1 VARTTEA
8 ALKKALA
15 EVHDARAAP
24 STAESR
30 QVLGR
35 ALASPSSFVV
45 EAAAR
50 VIAEHDLGDH
60 APQLATAFA
69 RFADGRDKDPGCK
82 AKTALVEA
90 LVRLRID
97 ADDVYFRA
105 IRLVQME
112 PAYGGPVDTAVAL
125 RAGAAAGLAQG
136 GHPSAAAEIAWL
148 LADAEWP
155 ARAGAA
161 RALAACGRD
170 AAEPL
175 LRYKVRTGDPEPP
188 VLGECLRALLAV
200 NPDALPLVA
209 GFLGDEDTALAE
221 QAALAIGESR
231 LDGAFEA
238 LSAFVAAEP
247 LRDRRKVA
255 LVAIALLRRDVAL
268 DYLLG
273 HVAGSDVATAK
284 AAVEALAIYR
294 HDPRV
299 RERVIAAARTRR
311 DASFLEEVKRSM
323 P

>member
-1 VARTTEA
+1 VTRTTDA

-15 EVHDARAAP
+15 EVHDVRAAP
-24 STAESR
+24 STPEAR
-30 QVLGR
+30 NALTR

-50 VIAEHDLGDH
+50 VVAEHELGDH
-60 APQLATAFA
+60 TSELREAFA
-69 RFADGRDKDPGCK
+69 RFADEREKDPGCK
-82 AKTALVEA
+82 AKTSVVEA
-90 LVRLRID
+90 LVRLRVD
-97 ADDVYFRA
+97 ADDVYLRA
-105 IRLVQME
+105 IHLR
-112 PAYGGPVDTAVAL
+112 PRPVDTAVAL

-136 GHPSAAAEIAWL
+136 GNPGAAVEIAEL

-161 RALAACGRD
+161 RALALCGQA

-175 LRYKVRTGDPEPP
+175 LRYKVRTGDPEPQ

-200 NPDALPLVA
+200 NPDALPFVA
-209 GFLGDEDTALAE
+209 KLLHEEDAALAE

-231 LDGAFEA
+231 LEAAFEA
-238 LSAFVAAEP
+238 LSGFVAAEP
-247 LRDRRKVA
+247 LRERRNVA

-268 DYLLG
+268 DYLIG

-294 HDPRV
+294 HDSRV
-299 RERVIAAARTRR
+299 RERVIAAARERD
-311 DASFLEEVKRSM
+311 DASFLREVERWM